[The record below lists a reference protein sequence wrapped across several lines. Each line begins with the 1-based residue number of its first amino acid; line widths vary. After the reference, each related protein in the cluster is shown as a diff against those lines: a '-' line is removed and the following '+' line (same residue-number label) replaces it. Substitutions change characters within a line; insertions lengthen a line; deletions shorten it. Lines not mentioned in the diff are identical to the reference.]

1 MIPEPLFDRV
11 LIRRDTVEMYH
22 GVIHLPENRV
32 DKPQVGTVHA
42 VGAGKLLDDGTRI
55 PPAVKPGER
64 IMFGKYSGTDLKIE
78 DTEFIIMKETDILLV
93 LHEEDA
99 LTS

>member
-11 LIRRDTVEMYH
+11 LIKRETIEMYK
-22 GVIHLPENRV
+22 GVIHLPDNRV

-42 VGAGKLLDDGTRI
+42 VGKGKVLDDGTVI
-55 PPAVKPGER
+55 PPAVRVGEK

-78 DTEFIIMKETDILLV
+78 ETEFVIMKETDILLV
-93 LHEEDA
+93 LHEEGQ
-99 LTS
+99 L